1 MPKVAMIL
9 ACSLGALVFSVGA
22 QAFPGT
28 LAPRQA
34 PSDVVA
40 VRGSCAPGFHHGA
53 YGACVGN
60 DVPTRLV
67 VTPREGP
74 VWPRVYCPSYG
85 QYYSERYGR
94 CVPTQ

>member
-1 MPKVAMIL
+1 MSKAAMIL
-9 ACSLGALVFSVGA
+9 ACSLGASVFSVGA

-28 LAPRQA
+28 LAPRRA
-34 PSDVVA
+34 ASDMLA
-40 VRGSCAPGFHHGA
+40 VRSSCALGFHRSA

-85 QYYSERYGR
+85 LYYSERYGR